1 MNSHS
6 DSETE
11 S

>member
-6 DSETE
+6 DSE
-11 S
+11 SYC